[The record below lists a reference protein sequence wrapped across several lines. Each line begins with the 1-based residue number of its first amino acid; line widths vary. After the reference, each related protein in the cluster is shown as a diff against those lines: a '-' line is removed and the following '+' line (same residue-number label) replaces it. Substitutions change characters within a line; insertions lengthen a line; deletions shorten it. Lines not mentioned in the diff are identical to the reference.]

1 MKVYEVVKWLG
12 RQAAA
17 GTKDK
22 GERRGRGLAGC
33 MESWLYDLTGRWVG
47 GSVGARVPGR
57 VCAYVIA
64 G

>member
-33 MESWLYDLTGRWVG
+33 MELWVYG
-47 GSVGARVPGR
+47 
-57 VCAYVIA
+57 
-64 G
+64 

>member
-22 GERRGRGLAGC
+22 GERRGRGMAGC
-33 MESWLYDLTGRWVG
+33 MESWLYDLTGRWVS
-47 GSVGARVPGR
+47 GSVGPWVPGCL
-57 VCAYVIA
+57 VGCAHM
-64 G
+64 